1 MGSII
6 SSCWDLVERLSSSGN
21 LYSFLLLWPGN
32 QWVKIFV
39 RFLSFTGLYCLNS
52 HAPVEVGILLIFCIR
67 DTDTYPIFVS
77 IFIIFNY
84 GHNSETLWGHCYE
97 LSNFLM
103 VQICLETSLDESHG
117 TIMYIGCRYNYIR
130 SWTLKGPMTYILQ
143 SYYNGSVPF
152 VWSYFI
158 YWLDCCHVWLQ
169 FALLMSSLWAC
180 FGVNINLHFFS
191 ISNWFW
197 CVMRT
202 GKVILEAAILTAV
215 VVVSLTAY
223 TFWAAKRGH
232 DFNFLGPFLF
242 AALMVLMV
250 FSLIQVGLLCLDC
263 HKALFIVLFFW
274 EYEWII

>member
-32 QWVKIFV
+32 QWVKIFI

-103 VQICLETSLDESHG
+103 VQICLETSLDESQG

-191 ISNWFW
+191 MWNWSRY
-197 CVMRT
+197 VMYRKSHF
-202 GKVILEAAILTAV
+202 GGCNSYSSGGGQLNCL
-215 VVVSLTAY
+215 
-223 TFWAAKRGH
+223 H
-232 DFNFLGPFLF
+232 FLGCKEGPWFQFPWSLPVRRSHGPHGVFTNPGWIAVPWSPWSTTFLW
-242 AALMVLMV
+242 
-250 FSLIQVGLLCLDC
+250 SLN
-263 HKALFIVLFFW
+263 
-274 EYEWII
+274 ESSNY